1 MSFEMLSSED
11 KIRIGAH
18 LYIYWI
24 PERPYPHYPALR
36 WYREGEK
43 IPIVSDKSSRS
54 RLLGRTP
61 CFDTA
66 TVEKLFKID
75 IFTDY
80 KCEAGITDYI
90 EITLIDGS
98 RWFCTERAPCD
109 GGFINIFL
117 RAMHDEWVV
126 RAQV

>member
-1 MSFEMLSSED
+1 MSFEMLSSKDSIE
-11 KIRIGAH
+11 IGTH

-24 PERPYPHYPALR
+24 PERPYPDYPALR

-43 IPIVSDKSSRS
+43 IPVVSGKQGLIRE
-54 RLLGRTP
+54 LGRTP

-66 TVEKLFKID
+66 TVEKIFKLD

-80 KCEAGITDYI
+80 KREAGITDYI

-98 RWFCTERAPCD
+98 RWFCTQRAPCD
-109 GGFINIFL
+109 GDFIDIFL
-117 RAMHDEWVV
+117 RAAHDEWVV
-126 RAQV
+126 RAKV